1 MTVATITFVEEAR
14 GPWTDL
20 PSTVTIREVDE
31 QGNLGVPVEGAAV
44 TGLLFRDGVQF
55 NALSGTTDTNGQV
68 TWTLQGAAVGS
79 EYCLRVDSVSHS
91 HTYDATLSPE
101 YDPIVGKPQA
111 CHTVVGA

>member
-1 MTVATITFVEEAR
+1 MTVASITFLEVAR

-20 PSTVTIREVDE
+20 LSTVTIREVDE
-31 QGNLGVPVEGAAV
+31 QGNFGAPVAGAAV
-44 TGLLFRDGVQF
+44 TGLLFREGGQWD
-55 NALSGTTDTNGQV
+55 LSGTTDTNGQA
-68 TWTLQGAAVGS
+68 TWTFQAAAVGS

-101 YDPIVGKPQA
+101 YDPVVGKPQD